1 MLFDEKKRAS
11 LLRKYEAEGGDRRR
25 LCRLLAVISL
35 SVTAREIADTMS
47 RAGFKPTEGPQR
59 WRVKDIVPVLD
70 DLNRSGLV
78 RTRAAWGRTR
88 YALDPLLI
96 GPLWREATR
105 NGEWETLDRSVE
117 AVLDLRTTALLPGRF
132 NDGAECVRALR
143 WTATLGNE
151 ESFAKVWS
159 KMLNSESRSRTL
171 SSDHAI
177 VEAFANPP
185 DERALEAL
193 RPSVAN
199 LVLSAL
205 LFLTLSDAEAYRR
218 SANALFH
225 YVARR
230 GGDCPQPLRLLY
242 AERLILHGR
251 LKEARASLDGV
262 EDASCACLSA
272 LLALSEDGDERKALD
287 LMEAGLEELRRRGAR
302 RPFFASWAGMFYPIL
317 LMKAGASDAKIKGY
331 LTGVKTW
338 GTSESLKPLL
348 PMLKTLLKL
357 PGKREDL
364 AARFSLIEDGLAAFP
379 GLLLAHWL
387 GLDSKEAA
395 PAILKAADWL
405 EERGLT
411 FVSSEIRAVWGNE
424 AQRRAVPHPL
434 SDILATGNEWDRLLD
449 ALENIGGRSAPADAR
464 RADRRIL
471 WEVGWT
477 VYGEQDKEVEV
488 HSLVPIEQSR
498 RRNGWS
504 KGRRIALKRLS
515 ETGDSIAGV
524 TEQDLRAARAITRME
539 GYYGVEYRIDIEQ
552 ALLAL
557 AGHPFLV
564 REDRAERV
572 EVLEVEP
579 VLTVH
584 QEKGG
589 CRLQL
594 TPYPSSFGGAF
605 RVVLDGPNRL
615 AVTRFAREHL
625 RMASLVGEDGVVLP
639 DSMRKRLMETL
650 EKLPPSIVVHSDV
663 EGVGSRAEVVQADGR
678 ICVQLQP
685 NGDGLEVEAVVRPLG
700 PSGASCRPGAGGT
713 TFFGSLDGRRVQALR
728 DLSEEAEALAAFLK
742 ACPALSQGEE
752 TREAHWLLM
761 DPALALEFLSQVD
774 ELGDAV
780 TTEWPHGQSMKLVGR
795 SVEGGSF
802 KASLRRSQDWFALSG
817 EVQVDEERVLQ
828 MGRLIKG
835 LQEGYGRFVNLGNGE
850 FLPLAED
857 FKRRLEALV
866 KLGDM
871 RGEEV
876 RLPPLAAGLAE
887 ELLDG
892 AGQVDADPEWRADCR
907 RVEEAQKLVPQVPST
922 LHGEL
927 RDYQQEGFRWLMRL
941 AHLGAGAC
949 LADDMGLGKTI
960 QTLAMLVARGPEGP
974 SLVVAPTSVCPNWA
988 DEARRFA
995 PTLNVKELKQAGRD
1009 EVLAG
1014 LAPMDLLVLSYGLLQ
1029 SERARLSKVPWNVVV
1044 LDEAQAIKNTGAK
1057 RSLAAMKLNGRFR
1070 VATTGTP
1077 IENQLS
1083 ELWNIFRFLN
1093 PGYLG
1098 SAESFSRR
1106 FAVPIERDG
1115 DRVARQQLRR
1125 MIRPFILRRTKDE
1138 VLNEL
1143 PEKTEI
1149 TLTVDLNE
1157 QEWSFYEA
1165 LRRKTLEDFAAG
1177 PGPAEKIHVFAALM
1191 KLRRACC
1198 NVVLAG
1204 SPAEMPSAKLE
1215 AFADLLGEVR
1225 GGGHKALVFSQFVDH
1240 LAILRDWLTERGI
1253 PFQYLDGAT
1262 PPEERRRRVA
1272 AFQAGE
1278 GDCFLISLRAG
1289 GTGLNLT
1296 AADCVIHMDPW
1307 WNPAVEEQASD
1318 RAHRIGQTRPVTVYR
1333 IVARGTIEEKIVALH
1348 AWKRDLADG
1357 LLEDSG
1363 RAVKLSAEELLNLI
1377 RDPS

>member
-11 LLRKYEAEGGDRRR
+11 LLKKYEAESEDRRR

-35 SVTAREIADTMS
+35 FVTAREIVDTMN
-47 RAGFKPTEGPQR
+47 RVDFNPAKRTRR
-59 WRVKDIVPVLD
+59 WKVKDIVPVLD
-70 DLNRSGLV
+70 ALNRSGLV
-78 RTRAAWGRTR
+78 RFKAAWGRAR
-88 YALDPLLI
+88 YALDHLLI
-96 GPLWREATR
+96 GPLWREATL
-105 NGEWETLDRSVE
+105 NGEWETLDRAVE
-117 AVLDLRTTALLPGRF
+117 DVLKLQTTALLPGTF
-132 NDGAECVRALR
+132 DDEAECVRALR
-143 WTATLGNE
+143 WSATPGNDE
-151 ESFAKVWS
+151 ALVKVWS
-159 KMLNSESRSRTL
+159 KMLNSESRSGSL
-171 SSDHAI
+171 NPDYAV
-177 VEAFANPP
+177 VEAFANPV

-193 RPSVAN
+193 PPSVAS
-199 LVLSAL
+199 LVFSPL
-205 LFLTLSDAEAYRR
+205 LFLTLTDAEAYRR
-218 SANALFH
+218 SASALFH
-225 YVARR
+225 YVAHR

-251 LKEARASLDGV
+251 LKEARAFLDGV

-272 LLALSEDGDERKALD
+272 LLALSEEGDERKALD
-287 LMEAGLEELRRRGAR
+287 LMEAGLDELRRRGVR

-317 LMKAGASDAKIKGY
+317 LMKAGSGDAKIKGY
-331 LTGVKTW
+331 LTGVKAW
-338 GTSESLKPLL
+338 GTSESMKSLLPLL
-348 PMLKTLLKL
+348 KALLKL
-357 PGKREDL
+357 PGKRENL
-364 AARFSLIEDGLAAFP
+364 STHFNLGEDGLAIFP

-395 PAILKAADWL
+395 PSILKLADFL
-405 EERGLT
+405 EETGLT
-411 FVSSEIRAVWGNE
+411 FVSSELRAVWGDE

-434 SDILATGNEWDRLLD
+434 SGILATGSEWDRLLD
-449 ALENIGGRSAPADAR
+449 ALEHIGGRSAPADAKGE
-464 RADRRIL
+464 DRRIL
-471 WEVGWT
+471 WEVGWWAH
-477 VYGEQDKEVEV
+477 GDQDREVEV
-488 HSLVPIEQSR
+488 RSLVPIEQSR
-498 RRNGWS
+498 RKNGWS

-515 ETGDSIAGV
+515 ETGDAIAGV
-524 TEQDLRAARAITRME
+524 TEQDLRAARAIIRMD

-557 AGHPFLV
+557 AGHPLLV

-579 VLTVH
+579 VLTVR

-594 TPYPSSFGGAF
+594 TPYPSFGAAF

-625 RMASLVGEDGVVLP
+625 RMASLVGKDGVVLP
-639 DSMRKRLMETL
+639 DPMRGRLMETL

-663 EGVGSRAEVVQADGR
+663 EGVGSRAETVRADGR

-728 DLSEEAEALAAFLK
+728 DLPGEAEALATFLR

-761 DPALALEFLSQVD
+761 DPVLALEFLSQVD

-817 EVQVDEERVLQ
+817 EVQVDEGMVLK
-828 MGRLIKG
+828 MGRLIEG
-835 LQEGYGRFVNLGNGE
+835 LQEGYGRFVNLGNGK

-907 RVEEAQKLVPQVPST
+907 RVEEAQKLVPKVPAT
-922 LHGEL
+922 LRGEL

-941 AHLGAGAC
+941 AHWGAGAC

-1014 LAPMDLLVLSYGLLQ
+1014 LVPMDLLVLSYGLLQ

-1138 VLNEL
+1138 VLSEL

-1157 QEWSFYEA
+1157 KEWSFYEA

-1240 LAILRDWLTERGI
+1240 LAILQDWLTERGI
-1253 PFQYLDGAT
+1253 PFQYLDGST

-1377 RDPS
+1377 RDPA

>member
-11 LLRKYEAEGGDRRR
+11 LLKKYEAESEDRRR

-35 SVTAREIADTMS
+35 FVTAREIVDTMN
-47 RAGFKPTEGPQR
+47 RVDFNPAERTRR
-59 WRVKDIVPVLD
+59 WKVKDIVPVLD
-70 DLNRSGLV
+70 ALNRSGLV
-78 RTRAAWGRTR
+78 RFKAAWGRAR
-88 YALDPLLI
+88 YALDHLLI
-96 GPLWREATR
+96 GPLWREATL
-105 NGEWETLDRSVE
+105 NGEWETLDRAVE
-117 AVLDLRTTALLPGRF
+117 DVLKLQTTALLPGTF
-132 NDGAECVRALR
+132 DDEAECVRALR
-143 WTATLGNE
+143 WSATPGNDE
-151 ESFAKVWS
+151 ALVKVWS
-159 KMLNSESRSRTL
+159 KMLNSESRPGSL
-171 SSDHAI
+171 NPDYAVI
-177 VEAFANPP
+177 EAFANPV
-185 DERALEAL
+185 DERALDAL
-193 RPSVAN
+193 PPSVAS
-199 LVLSAL
+199 LVFPAL
-205 LFLTLSDAEAYRR
+205 LFLTLTDAEAYRR
-218 SANALFH
+218 SASALFH
-225 YVARR
+225 YVAHR

-251 LKEARASLDGV
+251 LKEARAFLDGV

-272 LLALSEDGDERKALD
+272 LLALSEEGDERKALD
-287 LMEAGLEELRRRGAR
+287 LTEAGLDELRRRGVR

-317 LMKAGASDAKIKGY
+317 LMKAGSGDAKIKGY
-331 LTGVKTW
+331 LTGVKAW
-338 GTSESLKPLL
+338 GTSESMKSLLPLL
-348 PMLKTLLKL
+348 KALLKL
-357 PGKREDL
+357 PGKRENL
-364 AARFSLIEDGLAAFP
+364 STHFNLGEDGLAIFP

-395 PAILKAADWL
+395 PSILKLADFL
-405 EERGLT
+405 EETGLT
-411 FVSSEIRAVWGNE
+411 FVSSELRAVWGDE

-434 SDILATGNEWDRLLD
+434 SGILATGSEWDRLLD
-449 ALENIGGRSAPADAR
+449 ALEHIGGRSAPADAKGE
-464 RADRRIL
+464 DRRIL
-471 WEVGWT
+471 WEVGWWAH
-477 VYGEQDKEVEV
+477 GDQDREVEV
-488 HSLVPIEQSR
+488 RSLVPIEQSR
-498 RRNGWS
+498 RKNGWS

-524 TEQDLRAARAITRME
+524 TEQDLRAARAIIRMD

-557 AGHPFLV
+557 AGHPLLV

-579 VLTVH
+579 VLTVR

-594 TPYPSSFGGAF
+594 TPYPSFGAAF

-639 DSMRKRLMETL
+639 DPMRGRLMETL

-663 EGVGSRAEVVQADGR
+663 EGVGSRAETVRADGR

-728 DLSEEAEALAAFLK
+728 DLPGEAEALATFLR

-817 EVQVDEERVLQ
+817 EVQVDEGMVLQ

-892 AGQVDADPEWRADCR
+892 AAQVDADPEWRADCR

-922 LHGEL
+922 LRGEL

-941 AHLGAGAC
+941 AHWGAGAC

-1029 SERARLSKVPWNVVV
+1029 SERVRLSKVPWNVVV
-1044 LDEAQAIKNTGAK
+1044 LDEAQAIKNMGAK

-1138 VLNEL
+1138 VLSEL

-1157 QEWSFYEA
+1157 KEWSFYEA

-1240 LAILRDWLTERGI
+1240 LAILQDWLTERGI
-1253 PFQYLDGAT
+1253 PFQYLDGST

-1377 RDPS
+1377 RDPA

>member
-11 LLRKYEAEGGDRRR
+11 LLKKYEAESEDRRR

-35 SVTAREIADTMS
+35 FVTAREIVDTMN
-47 RAGFKPTEGPQR
+47 RVDFNPAERTRR
-59 WRVKDIVPVLD
+59 WKVKDIVPVLD
-70 DLNRSGLV
+70 ALNRSGLV
-78 RTRAAWGRTR
+78 RFKAAWGRAR
-88 YALDPLLI
+88 YALDHLLI
-96 GPLWREATR
+96 GPLWREAML
-105 NGEWETLDRSVE
+105 NGEWETLDRAVE
-117 AVLDLRTTALLPGRF
+117 DVLKLQTTALLPGTF
-132 NDGAECVRALR
+132 DDEAECVRALR
-143 WTATLGNE
+143 WSSMPGNDETLV
-151 ESFAKVWS
+151 KVWS
-159 KMLNSESRSRTL
+159 KMLDSESRPGSL
-171 SSDHAI
+171 NPDYAVI
-177 VEAFANPP
+177 EAFANPV
-185 DERALEAL
+185 DEQALDAL
-193 RPSVAN
+193 PPSVAS
-199 LVLSAL
+199 LVFPAL
-205 LFLTLSDAEAYRR
+205 LFLTLTDAEAYRR
-218 SANALFH
+218 SASALFH
-225 YVARR
+225 YVAHR

-251 LKEARASLDGV
+251 LKEARAFLDGV

-272 LLALSEDGDERKALD
+272 LLALSEEGDERKALD
-287 LMEAGLEELRRRGAR
+287 LMEAGLDELRRRGVR

-317 LMKAGASDAKIKGY
+317 LMKAGSGDAKIKGY
-331 LTGVKTW
+331 LTGVKAW
-338 GTSESLKPLL
+338 GTSESMKSLL
-348 PMLKTLLKL
+348 PLLKTLLKL
-357 PGKREDL
+357 PGKRENL
-364 AARFSLIEDGLAAFP
+364 STHFNLGEDGLAIFP

-395 PAILKAADWL
+395 PSILKLADFL
-405 EERGLT
+405 EETGLT
-411 FVSSEIRAVWGNE
+411 FVSSELRAVWGDE

-434 SDILATGNEWDRLLD
+434 SGILATGSEWDRLLD
-449 ALENIGGRSAPADAR
+449 ALEHIGGRSAPADAKGE
-464 RADRRIL
+464 DRRIL
-471 WEVGWT
+471 WEVGWWAH
-477 VYGEQDKEVEV
+477 GDQDREVEV
-488 HSLVPIEQSR
+488 RSLVPIEQSR
-498 RRNGWS
+498 RKNGWS

-524 TEQDLRAARAITRME
+524 TEQDLRAARAIIRMD

-557 AGHPFLV
+557 AGHPLLV

-579 VLTVH
+579 VLTVR

-594 TPYPSSFGGAF
+594 TPYPSFGAAF

-639 DSMRKRLMETL
+639 DPMRGRLMETL
-650 EKLPPSIVVHSDV
+650 EKLPPSLVVHSDV
-663 EGVGSRAEVVQADGR
+663 EGVGSRAETVRADGR

-728 DLSEEAEALAAFLK
+728 DLPGEAEALATFLR

-817 EVQVDEERVLQ
+817 EVQVDEGMVLK
-828 MGRLIKG
+828 MGKLIEG

-907 RVEEAQKLVPQVPST
+907 RVEEAQKLVPKVPAT
-922 LHGEL
+922 LRGEL

-941 AHLGAGAC
+941 AHWGAGAC

-1014 LAPMDLLVLSYGLLQ
+1014 LVPMDLLVLSYGLLQ

-1138 VLNEL
+1138 VLSEL

-1157 QEWSFYEA
+1157 KEWSFYEA

-1240 LAILRDWLTERGI
+1240 LAILQDWLTERGI
-1253 PFQYLDGAT
+1253 PFQYLDGST

-1377 RDPS
+1377 RDPA

>member
-11 LLRKYEAEGGDRRR
+11 LLKKYEAESEDRRR

-35 SVTAREIADTMS
+35 FVTAREIVDTMN
-47 RAGFKPTEGPQR
+47 RVDFNPAERTRR
-59 WRVKDIVPVLD
+59 WKVKDIVPVLD
-70 DLNRSGLV
+70 ALNRSGLV
-78 RTRAAWGRTR
+78 RFKAAWGRAR
-88 YALDPLLI
+88 YALDHLLI
-96 GPLWREATR
+96 GPLWREATL
-105 NGEWETLDRSVE
+105 NGEWETLDRAVE
-117 AVLDLRTTALLPGRF
+117 DVLKLQTTALLPGTF
-132 NDGAECVRALR
+132 DDEAECVRALR
-143 WTATLGNE
+143 WSATPGNDE
-151 ESFAKVWS
+151 ALVKVWS
-159 KMLNSESRSRTL
+159 KMLNSESRPGSL
-171 SSDHAI
+171 NPDYAVI
-177 VEAFANPP
+177 EAFANPV
-185 DERALEAL
+185 DERALDAL
-193 RPSVAN
+193 PPSVAS
-199 LVLSAL
+199 LVFPAL
-205 LFLTLSDAEAYRR
+205 LFLTLTDAEAYRR
-218 SANALFH
+218 SASALFH
-225 YVARR
+225 YVAHR

-251 LKEARASLDGV
+251 LKEARAFLDGV

-272 LLALSEDGDERKALD
+272 LLALSEEGDERKALD
-287 LMEAGLEELRRRGAR
+287 LMEAGLDELRRRGVR

-317 LMKAGASDAKIKGY
+317 LMKAGSGDAKIKGY
-331 LTGVKTW
+331 LTGVKAW
-338 GTSESLKPLL
+338 GTSESMKSLLPLL
-348 PMLKTLLKL
+348 KALLKL
-357 PGKREDL
+357 PGKRENL
-364 AARFSLIEDGLAAFP
+364 STHFNLGEDGLAIFP

-395 PAILKAADWL
+395 PSILKLADFL
-405 EERGLT
+405 EETGLT
-411 FVSSEIRAVWGNE
+411 FVSSELRAVWGDE

-434 SDILATGNEWDRLLD
+434 SGILATGSEWDRLLD
-449 ALENIGGRSAPADAR
+449 ALEHIGGRSAPADAKGE
-464 RADRRIL
+464 DRRIL
-471 WEVGWT
+471 WEVGWWAH
-477 VYGEQDKEVEV
+477 GDQDREVEV
-488 HSLVPIEQSR
+488 RSLVPIEQSR
-498 RRNGWS
+498 RKNGWS

-524 TEQDLRAARAITRME
+524 TEQDLRAARAIIRMD

-557 AGHPFLV
+557 AGHPLLV

-579 VLTVH
+579 VLTVR

-594 TPYPSSFGGAF
+594 TPYPSFGAAF

-615 AVTRFAREHL
+615 AVTHFAREHL

-639 DSMRKRLMETL
+639 DPMRERLMETL

-663 EGVGSRAEVVQADGR
+663 EGVGSRAETVRADGR

-728 DLSEEAEALAAFLK
+728 DLPGEAEALAAFLR

-817 EVQVDEERVLQ
+817 EVQVDEGMVLK
-828 MGRLIKG
+828 MGKLIEG

-907 RVEEAQKLVPQVPST
+907 RVEEAQKLVPKVPAT
-922 LHGEL
+922 LRGEL

-941 AHLGAGAC
+941 AHWGAGAC

-1014 LAPMDLLVLSYGLLQ
+1014 LVPMDLLVLSYGLLQ

-1138 VLNEL
+1138 VLSEL

-1157 QEWSFYEA
+1157 KEWSFYEA

-1240 LAILRDWLTERGI
+1240 LAILQDWLTERGI
-1253 PFQYLDGAT
+1253 PFQYLDGST

>member
-11 LLRKYEAEGGDRRR
+11 LLKKYEAESEDRRR

-35 SVTAREIADTMS
+35 FVTAREIVDTMN
-47 RAGFKPTEGPQR
+47 RVDFNPAKRTRR
-59 WRVKDIVPVLD
+59 WKVKDIVPVLD
-70 DLNRSGLV
+70 ALNRSGLV
-78 RTRAAWGRTR
+78 RFKAAWGRAR
-88 YALDPLLI
+88 YALDHLLI
-96 GPLWREATR
+96 GPLWREATL
-105 NGEWETLDRSVE
+105 NGEWETLDRAVE
-117 AVLDLRTTALLPGRF
+117 DVLKLQTTALLPGTF
-132 NDGAECVRALR
+132 DDEAECVRALR
-143 WTATLGNE
+143 WSATPGNDE
-151 ESFAKVWS
+151 ALVKVWS
-159 KMLNSESRSRTL
+159 KMLNSESRSGSL
-171 SSDHAI
+171 NPDYAV
-177 VEAFANPP
+177 VEAFANPV

-193 RPSVAN
+193 PPSVAS
-199 LVLSAL
+199 LVFSPL
-205 LFLTLSDAEAYRR
+205 LFLTLTDAEAYRR
-218 SANALFH
+218 SASALFH
-225 YVARR
+225 YVAHR

-251 LKEARASLDGV
+251 LKEARAFLDGV

-272 LLALSEDGDERKALD
+272 LLALSEEGDERKALD
-287 LMEAGLEELRRRGAR
+287 LMEAGLDELRRRGVR

-317 LMKAGASDAKIKGY
+317 LMKAGSGDAKIKGY
-331 LTGVKTW
+331 LTGVKAW
-338 GTSESLKPLL
+338 GTSESMKSLLPLL
-348 PMLKTLLKL
+348 KALLKL
-357 PGKREDL
+357 PGKRENL
-364 AARFSLIEDGLAAFP
+364 STHFNLGEDGLAIFP

-395 PAILKAADWL
+395 PSILKLADFL
-405 EERGLT
+405 EETGLT
-411 FVSSEIRAVWGNE
+411 FVSSELRAVWGDE

-434 SDILATGNEWDRLLD
+434 SGILATGSEWDRLLD
-449 ALENIGGRSAPADAR
+449 ALEHIGGRSAPADAKGE
-464 RADRRIL
+464 DRRIL
-471 WEVGWT
+471 WEVGWWAH
-477 VYGEQDKEVEV
+477 GDQDREVEV
-488 HSLVPIEQSR
+488 RSLVPIEQSR
-498 RRNGWS
+498 RKNGWS

-524 TEQDLRAARAITRME
+524 TEQDLRAARAIIRMD

-557 AGHPFLV
+557 AGHPLLV

-579 VLTVH
+579 VLTVR

-594 TPYPSSFGGAF
+594 TPYPSFGAAF

-625 RMASLVGEDGVVLP
+625 RMASLVGKDGVVLP
-639 DSMRKRLMETL
+639 DPMRGRLMETL

-663 EGVGSRAEVVQADGR
+663 EGVGSRAETVRADGR

-728 DLSEEAEALAAFLK
+728 DLPGEAEALATFLR

-761 DPALALEFLSQVD
+761 DPVLALEFLSQVD

-817 EVQVDEERVLQ
+817 EVQVDEGMVLK
-828 MGRLIKG
+828 MGRLIEG
-835 LQEGYGRFVNLGNGE
+835 LQEGYGRFVNLGNGK

-907 RVEEAQKLVPQVPST
+907 RVEEAQKLVPKVPAT
-922 LHGEL
+922 LRGEL

-941 AHLGAGAC
+941 AHWGAGAC

-1014 LAPMDLLVLSYGLLQ
+1014 LVPMDLLVLSYGLLQ

-1138 VLNEL
+1138 VLSEL

-1157 QEWSFYEA
+1157 KEWSFYEA

-1240 LAILRDWLTERGI
+1240 LAILQDWLTERGI
-1253 PFQYLDGAT
+1253 PFQYLDGST

-1377 RDPS
+1377 RDPA

>member
-11 LLRKYEAEGGDRRR
+11 LLKKYEAESEDRRR

-35 SVTAREIADTMS
+35 FVTAREIVDTMN
-47 RAGFKPTEGPQR
+47 RVDFNPAERTRR
-59 WRVKDIVPVLD
+59 WKVKDVVPVLD
-70 DLNRSGLV
+70 ALNRSGLV
-78 RTRAAWGRTR
+78 RFKAAWGRAR

-96 GPLWREATR
+96 GPLWREATL
-105 NGEWETLDRSVE
+105 NGEWETLDRAVE
-117 AVLDLRTTALLPGRF
+117 DVLKLQTTALLPGTF
-132 NDGAECVRALR
+132 DDEAECVRALR
-143 WTATLGNE
+143 WSATPGNDE
-151 ESFAKVWS
+151 ALVKVWS
-159 KMLNSESRSRTL
+159 KMLNSESRSGSL
-171 SSDHAI
+171 NPDYAV
-177 VEAFANPP
+177 VEAFANPV
-185 DERALEAL
+185 DERVLEAL
-193 RPSVAN
+193 PPSVAN
-199 LVLSAL
+199 LVFSAL
-205 LFLTLSDAEAYRR
+205 LFLTLTDAEAYRR
-218 SANALFH
+218 SASALFH
-225 YVARR
+225 YVAHR

-251 LKEARASLDGV
+251 LKEARAFLDGV

-287 LMEAGLEELRRRGAR
+287 LMEAGLDELRRRGVR

-317 LMKAGASDAKIKGY
+317 LMKAGSGDAKIKGY
-331 LTGVKTW
+331 LTGVKAW
-338 GTSESLKPLL
+338 GTSESMKSLLPLL
-348 PMLKTLLKL
+348 KALLKL
-357 PGKREDL
+357 PGKRENL
-364 AARFSLIEDGLAAFP
+364 STHFNLGEDGLAIFP

-395 PAILKAADWL
+395 PPILKLADFL
-405 EERGLT
+405 EEMGLT
-411 FVSSEIRAVWGNE
+411 FVSSELRAVWGNE

-434 SDILATGNEWDRLLD
+434 SGVLATGSEWDRLLD
-449 ALENIGGRSAPADAR
+449 ALEHIGGRSAPADAKGE
-464 RADRRIL
+464 DRRIL
-471 WEVGWT
+471 WEVGWWAH
-477 VYGEQDKEVEV
+477 GDQDREVEV
-488 HSLVPIEQSR
+488 NNLVPIEQSR
-498 RRNGWS
+498 RKNGWS

-524 TEQDLRAARAITRME
+524 TEQDLRAARAIIRMD
-539 GYYGVEYRIDIEQ
+539 GYYGAEYRIDIEQ

-557 AGHPFLV
+557 AGHPLLV

-579 VLTVH
+579 VLTVR

-594 TPYPSSFGGAF
+594 TPYPSFGAAF

-615 AVTRFAREHL
+615 AVTHFAREHL

-639 DSMRKRLMETL
+639 DPMRGRLMEAL

-663 EGVGSRAEVVQADGR
+663 EGVGSRAETVRADGR

-685 NGDGLEVEAVVRPLG
+685 NGDGLEVDAVVRPLG

-728 DLSEEAEALAAFLK
+728 DLPGEAEALAAFLR

-817 EVQVDEERVLQ
+817 EVQLDEGMVLK
-828 MGRLIKG
+828 MGKLIEG

-907 RVEEAQKLVPQVPST
+907 RVEEAQKLVPKVPAT
-922 LHGEL
+922 LRGEL

-941 AHLGAGAC
+941 AHWGAGAC

-1014 LAPMDLLVLSYGLLQ
+1014 LVPMDLLVLSYGLLQ

-1098 SAESFSRR
+1098 SAESFNRR

-1138 VLNEL
+1138 VLSEL

-1157 QEWSFYEA
+1157 KEWSFYEA

-1240 LAILRDWLTERGI
+1240 LAILQDWLTERGI
-1253 PFQYLDGAT
+1253 PFQYLDGST

>member
-11 LLRKYEAEGGDRRR
+11 LLKKYEAESEDRRR

-35 SVTAREIADTMS
+35 FVTAREIVDTMN
-47 RAGFKPTEGPQR
+47 RVDFNPAERTRR
-59 WRVKDIVPVLD
+59 WKVKDIVPVLD
-70 DLNRSGLV
+70 ALNRSGLV
-78 RTRAAWGRTR
+78 RFKAAWGRAR
-88 YALDPLLI
+88 YALDHLLI
-96 GPLWREATR
+96 GPLWREATL
-105 NGEWETLDRSVE
+105 NGEWETLDRAVE
-117 AVLDLRTTALLPGRF
+117 DVLKLQTTALLPGTF
-132 NDGAECVRALR
+132 DDEAECVRALR
-143 WTATLGNE
+143 WSATPGNDE
-151 ESFAKVWS
+151 ALVKVWS
-159 KMLNSESRSRTL
+159 KMLNSESRSGSL
-171 SSDHAI
+171 NPDYAV
-177 VEAFANPP
+177 VEAFANPV

-193 RPSVAN
+193 PPSVAS
-199 LVLSAL
+199 LVFSPL
-205 LFLTLSDAEAYRR
+205 LFLTLTDAEAYRR
-218 SANALFH
+218 SASALFH
-225 YVARR
+225 YVAHR

-251 LKEARASLDGV
+251 LKEARAFLDGV
-262 EDASCACLSA
+262 EDASCACMSA
-272 LLALSEDGDERKALD
+272 LLALSEEGDERKALD
-287 LMEAGLEELRRRGAR
+287 LMEAGLDELRRRGVR

-317 LMKAGASDAKIKGY
+317 LMKAGSGDAKIKGY
-331 LTGVKTW
+331 LTGVKAW
-338 GTSESLKPLL
+338 GTSESMKSLLPLL
-348 PMLKTLLKL
+348 KALLKR
-357 PGKREDL
+357 PGKRENL
-364 AARFSLIEDGLAAFP
+364 STHFNLGEDGLAIFP

-395 PAILKAADWL
+395 PSILKLADFL
-405 EERGLT
+405 EETGLT
-411 FVSSEIRAVWGNE
+411 FVSSELRAVWGDE

-434 SDILATGNEWDRLLD
+434 SGILATGSEWDRLLD
-449 ALENIGGRSAPADAR
+449 ALEHIGGRSAPADAKGE
-464 RADRRIL
+464 DRRIL
-471 WEVGWT
+471 WEVGWWAH
-477 VYGEQDKEVEV
+477 GDQDREVEV
-488 HSLVPIEQSR
+488 RSLVPIEQSR
-498 RRNGWS
+498 RKNGWS

-524 TEQDLRAARAITRME
+524 TEQDLRAARAIIRMD

-557 AGHPFLV
+557 AGHPLLV

-579 VLTVH
+579 VLTVR

-594 TPYPSSFGGAF
+594 TPYPSFGAAF

-625 RMASLVGEDGVVLP
+625 RMASLMGEDGVVLP
-639 DSMRKRLMETL
+639 DPMRGRLMETL

-663 EGVGSRAEVVQADGR
+663 EGVGSRAETVRADGR

-700 PSGASCRPGAGGT
+700 PSGSSCRPGAGGT

-728 DLSEEAEALAAFLK
+728 DLPGEAEALAAFLR

-817 EVQVDEERVLQ
+817 EVQVDEGMVLK
-828 MGRLIKG
+828 MGRLIEG

-907 RVEEAQKLVPQVPST
+907 RVEEAQKLVPKVPAT
-922 LHGEL
+922 LRGEL

-941 AHLGAGAC
+941 AHWGAGAC

-995 PTLNVKELKQAGRD
+995 PTLNVKELKQADRD

-1014 LAPMDLLVLSYGLLQ
+1014 LVPMDLLVLSYGLLQ

-1138 VLNEL
+1138 VLSEL

-1157 QEWSFYEA
+1157 KEWSFYEA

-1240 LAILRDWLTERGI
+1240 LAILQDWLTERGI
-1253 PFQYLDGAT
+1253 PFQYLDGST

>member
-11 LLRKYEAEGGDRRR
+11 LLKKYEAESEDRRR

-35 SVTAREIADTMS
+35 FVTAREIVDTMN
-47 RAGFKPTEGPQR
+47 RVDFNPAERTRR
-59 WRVKDIVPVLD
+59 WKVKDIVPVLD
-70 DLNRSGLV
+70 ALNRSGLV
-78 RTRAAWGRTR
+78 RFKAAWGRAR
-88 YALDPLLI
+88 YALDHLLI
-96 GPLWREATR
+96 GPLWREATL
-105 NGEWETLDRSVE
+105 NGEWETLDRAVE
-117 AVLDLRTTALLPGRF
+117 DVLKLQTTALLPGTF
-132 NDGAECVRALR
+132 DDEAECVRALR
-143 WTATLGNE
+143 WSATPGNDE
-151 ESFAKVWS
+151 ALVKVWS
-159 KMLNSESRSRTL
+159 KMLNSESRPGSL
-171 SSDHAI
+171 NPDYAVI
-177 VEAFANPP
+177 EAFANPV
-185 DERALEAL
+185 DERALDAL
-193 RPSVAN
+193 PPSVAS
-199 LVLSAL
+199 LVFPAL
-205 LFLTLSDAEAYRR
+205 LFLTLTDAEAYRR
-218 SANALFH
+218 SASALFH
-225 YVARR
+225 YVAHR

-251 LKEARASLDGV
+251 LKEARAFLDGV

-272 LLALSEDGDERKALD
+272 LLALSEEGDERKALD
-287 LMEAGLEELRRRGAR
+287 LMEAGLDELRRRGVR

-317 LMKAGASDAKIKGY
+317 LMKAGSGDAKIKGY
-331 LTGVKTW
+331 LTGVKAW
-338 GTSESLKPLL
+338 GTSESMKSLLPLL
-348 PMLKTLLKL
+348 KALLKL
-357 PGKREDL
+357 SGKRENL
-364 AARFSLIEDGLAAFP
+364 STHFNLGEDGLAIFP

-395 PAILKAADWL
+395 PSILKLADFL
-405 EERGLT
+405 EETGLT
-411 FVSSEIRAVWGNE
+411 FVSSELRAVWGDE

-434 SDILATGNEWDRLLD
+434 SGVLATGSEWDRLLD
-449 ALENIGGRSAPADAR
+449 ALEHIGGRSAPADAKGE
-464 RADRRIL
+464 DRRIL
-471 WEVGWT
+471 WEVGWWAH
-477 VYGEQDKEVEV
+477 GDQDREVEV
-488 HSLVPIEQSR
+488 RSLVPIEQSR
-498 RRNGWS
+498 RKNGWS

-524 TEQDLRAARAITRME
+524 TEQDLRAARAIIRMD

-557 AGHPFLV
+557 AGHPLLV

-579 VLTVH
+579 VLTVR

-594 TPYPSSFGGAF
+594 TPYPSFGAAF

-639 DSMRKRLMETL
+639 DPMRGRLMETL

-663 EGVGSRAEVVQADGR
+663 EGVGSRAETVRADGR

-728 DLSEEAEALAAFLK
+728 DLPGEAEALATFLR

-817 EVQVDEERVLQ
+817 EVQVDEGMVLK
-828 MGRLIKG
+828 MGKLIEG

-907 RVEEAQKLVPQVPST
+907 RVEEAQKLVPKVPAT
-922 LHGEL
+922 LRGEL

-941 AHLGAGAC
+941 AHWGAGAC

-1014 LAPMDLLVLSYGLLQ
+1014 LVPMDLLVLSYGLLQ

-1138 VLNEL
+1138 VLSEL

-1157 QEWSFYEA
+1157 KEWSFYEA

-1240 LAILRDWLTERGI
+1240 LAILQDWLTERGI
-1253 PFQYLDGAT
+1253 PFQYLDGST

-1377 RDPS
+1377 RDPA